1 MTLNKYTYGN
11 EYVVAS
17 TGQDYI
23 GFYHIT
29 NQGIIYTGQNPNTP
43 NNQLLLTK
51 NQSVVLNETS
61 QQYVS
66 LKQQQGN
73 QFKLILPDPPSYF
86 AQPTE
91 SDYQRGYFTRY
102 FTKKINDKGISTI
115 REIDQQT
122 YSKINSNSKDY
133 DSYMWKTA
141 ESKWVLTG
149 SLNDTVVGGVVKKGV
164 RNANYNLILR
174 ASQLV
179 EGLEYFV
186 TDYTQFAHL
195 S

>member
-1 MTLNKYTYGN
+1 MTLNQYTYGS

-29 NQGIIYTGQNPNTP
+29 NQGTIYTGQNPNTP

-51 NQSVVLNETS
+51 NQSVVLNKTS
-61 QQYVS
+61 QLYVS

-102 FTKKINDKGISTI
+102 FTKKINDRGISTLK
-115 REIDQQT
+115 EIDQQT

-149 SLNDTVVGGVVKKGV
+149 SLNDTIVGGVVKKGV

>member
-23 GFYHIT
+23 GLYHIT
-29 NQGIIYTGQNPNTP
+29 NQGIVYTGKNPNTP

>member
-1 MTLNKYTYGN
+1 MALGKYTYGN

-23 GFYHIT
+23 GLYHIT
-29 NQGIIYTGQNPNTP
+29 NQGNIYTGKNT
-43 NNQLLLTK
+43 NSFDKQLLLTK

-66 LKQQQGN
+66 LRQQQGD
-73 QFKLILPDPPSYF
+73 QFKLILPDPPPYF
-86 AQPTE
+86 TQPTE

-102 FTKKINDKGISTI
+102 FTKKINDRGISTLK
-115 REIDQQT
+115 EIDQQT

-133 DSYMWKTA
+133 DSYMWKTTQ
-141 ESKWVLTG
+141 SKWVLTG
-149 SLNDTVVGGVVKKGV
+149 SINDTVVGGVVKKGV
-164 RNANYNLILR
+164 KNANYNLIFT

-179 EGLEYFV
+179 EGLEYFIK
-186 TDYTQFAHL
+186 DYTQFARL
-195 S
+195 T

>member
-23 GFYHIT
+23 GLYHIT
-29 NQGIIYTGQNPNTP
+29 NQGIVYTGKNPNTP

-51 NQSVVLNETS
+51 NQSAVLNETS

-102 FTKKINDKGISTI
+102 FTKKINDRGISTLK
-115 REIDQQT
+115 EIDQQT

-149 SLNDTVVGGVVKKGV
+149 SLNDTIVGGVVKKGV

>member
-1 MTLNKYTYGN
+1 MTLNQYTYGN

-23 GFYHIT
+23 GLYHIT
-29 NQGIIYTGQNPNTP
+29 NQGIVYTGKNPNTP

-51 NQSVVLNETS
+51 NQSAVLNETS

-102 FTKKINDKGISTI
+102 FTKKINDRGISTLK
-115 REIDQQT
+115 EIDQQT

-133 DSYMWKTA
+133 DSYMWKTTQ
-141 ESKWVLTG
+141 SKWVLTG
-149 SLNDTVVGGVVKKGV
+149 SINDTVVGGVVKKGV

-179 EGLEYFV
+179 EGLEYFIK
-186 TDYTQFAHL
+186 DYTQFAHL